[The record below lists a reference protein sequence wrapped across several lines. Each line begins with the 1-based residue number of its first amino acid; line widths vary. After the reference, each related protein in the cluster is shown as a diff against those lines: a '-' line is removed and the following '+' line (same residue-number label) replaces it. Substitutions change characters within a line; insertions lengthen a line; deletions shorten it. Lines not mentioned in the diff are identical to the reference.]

1 VKRSTVKLIALI
13 TGIAIFVT
21 TIGTLTISIIYGR

>member
-21 TIGTLTISIIYGR
+21 TIGALTASVIYGR